1 MLVVVTKIITYFGIQ
16 RSCAYIRA
24 FCEVARSFKVQML
37 AVVVTWEGK
46 SQLKFLS
53 LAGLIRCSIFTS
65 PRIVPYFEALPIT
78 EPFVTPPPLCF
89 TRWWHSHRFQSQL
102 AFPQHIY
109 SGHLRVKSIILIK
122 GGKCKEREIYIYKGH
137 LHPKFWGPIY
147 QFLFSL
153 LPTIPIASTQGACFQ
168 MAGPETTLFSI
179 CKNKKNAWIPLYL
192 ALLEKE
198 KAKHRT
204 GISISINIRQKLHCE
219 QSNFLPHVA
228 LPVSVKATSTPNAGA
243 PYTSFFFSL

>member
-109 SGHLRVKSIILIK
+109 SGHLRVKLIILIK
-122 GGKCKEREIYIYKGH
+122 GGKCKERERDIYKGH
-137 LHPKFWGPIY
+137 LYPKFWGPIY
-147 QFLFSL
+147 QFLFSRRVL
-153 LPTIPIASTQGACFQ
+153 AFKWQDLKQHYFQ
-168 MAGPETTLFSI
+168 FVKTKKTHGFPCIWLSWRRRKQNTGQAYLFQLI
-179 CKNKKNAWIPLYL
+179 LDKNYIVNNL
-192 ALLEKE
+192 
-198 KAKHRT
+198 
-204 GISISINIRQKLHCE
+204 
-219 QSNFLPHVA
+219 
-228 LPVSVKATSTPNAGA
+228 TSC
-243 PYTSFFFSL
+243 LMWLCLWV

>member
-109 SGHLRVKSIILIK
+109 SGHLRVKLIILIK
-122 GGKCKEREIYIYKGH
+122 GGKCKEREREIYI
-137 LHPKFWGPIY
+137 
-147 QFLFSL
+147 
-153 LPTIPIASTQGACFQ
+153 
-168 MAGPETTLFSI
+168 
-179 CKNKKNAWIPLYL
+179 
-192 ALLEKE
+192 
-198 KAKHRT
+198 
-204 GISISINIRQKLHCE
+204 
-219 QSNFLPHVA
+219 
-228 LPVSVKATSTPNAGA
+228 KATSTPNSGA
-243 PYTSFFFSL
+243 PYTSFSSVSSQPSQLLQRRVLAFKWQDLKQHYFQFVKTKKTHGFPCIWFSWRRRKQNTGQAYLFQLILDKNYIVNNLTSCLMWLCLWV

>member
-109 SGHLRVKSIILIK
+109 SGHLRVKLIILIK
-122 GGKCKEREIYIYKGH
+122 GGKCKERERYIYKGH
-137 LHPKFWGPIY
+137 LYLGPHI
-147 QFLFSL
+147 
-153 LPTIPIASTQGACFQ
+153 
-168 MAGPETTLFSI
+168 
-179 CKNKKNAWIPLYL
+179 
-192 ALLEKE
+192 
-198 KAKHRT
+198 
-204 GISISINIRQKLHCE
+204 
-219 QSNFLPHVA
+219 
-228 LPVSVKATSTPNAGA
+228 PVSLQSPPNHPNCFNAGCLLSNGR
-243 PYTSFFFSL
+243 TWNNIIFNL